1 MQISA
6 QITRFHGVDTPFEVC
21 KMPVVATSNDVLVRV
36 SLSTICG
43 SDLHTVSGRRG
54 AETPCILGHEIVG
67 TIAAPTP
74 LRSATGEALREG
86 DRITWSL
93 TTACGTCDYCV
104 NRNLP
109 QKCETMF
116 KYGHARS
123 EGATA
128 FSGGFATHIL
138 LRPGTAIYHLP
149 DAMMDEEA
157 VPINCALST
166 VVNGLLNI
174 GTHAGE
180 TAVIHG
186 AGMLGIYAACYL
198 REKAYENVAVV
209 DINENRLQTAKS
221 FGATHTFN
229 PDKTSV
235 EDIDAALKEL
245 TDGRGA
251 DLGVEVSGATIGIP
265 NLITWLAIGGRCV
278 TLGYVYP
285 NADISVD
292 AHQIVTK
299 CVTLRGIHNYH
310 PSALG
315 TALRFVEESRTR
327 YPFAELIEETYQ
339 LADIN
344 TAFERAMRQE
354 ALRIAIAPSLEG

>member
-6 QITRFHGVDTPFEVC
+6 QISHFHGVGIPFEVC
-21 KMPVVATSNDVLVRV
+21 EMPVAPTSNDILVRV

-54 AETPCILGHEIVG
+54 AEIPCVLGHEIVG

-74 LRSATGEALREG
+74 LRSTTGEALREG

-93 TTACGTCDYCV
+93 TTSCGTCDYCA

-116 KYGHARS
+116 KYGHARN
-123 EGATA
+123 EGASA

-138 LRPGTAIYHLP
+138 LRPGTSIYHLP
-149 DAMMDEEA
+149 HDMTDEEA
-157 VPINCALST
+157 VPINCALAT
-166 VVNGLLNI
+166 VVNGLTTI

-198 REKAYENVAVV
+198 REKEYENVAIV
-209 DINENRLQTAKS
+209 DTNENRLRTAKH

-235 EDIDAALKEL
+235 SEIDAALKEL

-251 DLGVEVSGATIGIP
+251 DLGVEVSGVTIGIP
-265 NLITWLAIGGRCV
+265 NLITWLAIGGRCL

-299 CVTLRGIHNYH
+299 CVTLRGVHNYH
-310 PSALG
+310 HTALG
-315 TALRFVEESRTR
+315 ASLRFVEENRTR
-327 YPFAELIEETYQ
+327 YPFAELIGETYQ
-339 LADIN
+339 LGDIN
-344 TAFERAMRQE
+344 TAFEHAMRQE
-354 ALRIAIAPSLEG
+354 ALRIAIAPSLEK

>member
-6 QITRFHGVDTPFEVC
+6 QISHFHGVGTPFEVC
-21 KMPVVATSNDVLVRV
+21 EMPVTATPNDIVVNV
-36 SLSTICG
+36 SLATICG

-54 AETPCILGHEIVG
+54 ADTPCVLGHEIIG
-67 TIAAPTP
+67 TLAAPTH
-74 LRSATGEALREG
+74 LRSADGETLREG
-86 DRITWSL
+86 DRVTWSL
-93 TTACGTCDYCV
+93 TTSCGACYYCV
-104 NRNLP
+104 DQNLP

-123 EGATA
+123 EGASA
-128 FSGGFATHIL
+128 LSGGFATHIL
-138 LRPGTAIYHLP
+138 LRPGTAIYRIP
-149 DAMMDEEA
+149 DAVTDGEA
-157 VPINCALST
+157 VPVNCALAT
-166 VVNGLLNI
+166 VVNGLATI
-174 GTHAGE
+174 GTQSGE
-180 TAVIHG
+180 AAVIHG
-186 AGMLGIYAACYL
+186 SGMLGIYAACYL
-198 REKAYENVAVV
+198 REKGYTCVAVV
-209 DINENRLQTAKS
+209 DLNEERLQIAKQ

-235 EDIDAALKEL
+235 AEIDTALKAL

-265 NLITWLAIGGRCV
+265 NLIKWLAIGGRCL

-299 CVTLRGIHNYH
+299 CIVLRGVHNYH
-310 PSALG
+310 HTALG
-315 TALRFVEESRTR
+315 DALRFVEEARTR
-327 YPFAELIEETYQ
+327 YRFGELIGKTYP

-344 TAFERAMRQE
+344 TAFEDAMNQE
-354 ALRIAIAPSLEG
+354 ALRIAISS